1 MLLNKVLH
9 KNRGFDFFKL
19 TEVINRGIVRYSDP
33 LIDFVKSVYID
44 FDFEDANAK
53 LQSVRADL

>member
-1 MLLNKVLH
+1 MH